1 VAKGKRE
8 GNPVTRV
15 RTMILILLGLV
26 LVVSCVR
33 AAAPAPVPF
42 GPGERMDY
50 RVSVSILGSP
60 GKASM
65 QVAGI
70 DTVRGHPTYQLR
82 FELSGGTFFAKVDD
96 RFRSWLDT
104 ESLIARR
111 FEQKQHE
118 VKYRRDRVIEFYPA
132 ERRWVRSN
140 GPGGGDMTTDEP
152 LDEVSFLYFVRT
164 LPLEVGET
172 YTFDRYF
179 RPDGNPVI
187 LRVLRRETVEVPAG
201 TFKTIVVR
209 PIIRTGGLFREGGE
223 AEVYFTDDE
232 RRILVQMTSKV
243 SILGHI
249 KLQLISYRSGVPLDA
264 AMDPQ

>member
-1 VAKGKRE
+1 M
-8 GNPVTRV
+8 TRIL
-15 RTMILILLGLV
+15 TTILILLAKAALA
-26 LVVSCVR
+26 SCVH
-33 AAAPAPVPF
+33 AAEPAPVPF

-82 FELSGGTFFAKVDD
+82 FNLAGGTFFAKVDD

-104 ESLIARR
+104 ETLIARR
-111 FEQKQHE
+111 FEQKQRE

-152 LDEVSFLYFVRT
+152 LDEVSFIYFVRT

-179 RPDGNPVI
+179 KPEGNPVI

-201 TFKTIVVR
+201 TFNTIVVR
-209 PIIRTGGLFREGGE
+209 PVIRTGGLFREGGE

-249 KLQLISYRSGVPLDA
+249 KLQLSSYTPGIPLGE
-264 AMDPQ
+264 AMDIR

>member
-1 VAKGKRE
+1 MDDME
-8 GNPVTRV
+8 GIRV
-15 RTMILILLGLV
+15 IRTMVLAFAVLGAGLIVPPISAGN
-26 LVVSCVR
+26 
-33 AAAPAPVPF
+33 PAPVPF
-42 GPGERMDY
+42 GVGEQMNY

-60 GKASM
+60 GQASM
-65 QVAGI
+65 EVAGI

-82 FELSGGTFFAKVDD
+82 FSLTGGTFFARVDD

-111 FEQKQHE
+111 FEQKQRE
-118 VKYRRDRVIEFYPA
+118 VRYRRDRVLEFYPA

-140 GPGGGDMTTDEP
+140 GPGGGEMMTDEP

-164 LPLEVGET
+164 LPLEVGHT

-179 RPDGNPVI
+179 KPEGNPVI
-187 LRVLRRETVEVPAG
+187 LQVDRRERIEVPAG
-201 TFKTIVVR
+201 TFDTIVVR
-209 PIIRTGGLFREGGE
+209 PVIKTGGLFREGGE
-223 AEVYFTDDE
+223 AEVYFTDDD

-249 KLQLISYRSGVPLDA
+249 KLQLKNYRPGVPLETS
-264 AMDPQ
+264 MVESP